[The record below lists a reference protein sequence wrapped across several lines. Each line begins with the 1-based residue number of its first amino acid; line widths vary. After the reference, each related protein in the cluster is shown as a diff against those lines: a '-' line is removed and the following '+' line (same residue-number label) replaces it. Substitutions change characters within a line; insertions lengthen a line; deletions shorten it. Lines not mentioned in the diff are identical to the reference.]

1 MEANFGALHMADPK
15 KILIVE
21 DDTNAR
27 EALSEILQIE
37 GYRTFKARNGR
48 EALAKLIRNPDLIL
62 LDLRMPEMDGRQFL
76 ARKKETPAAE
86 TPVIVVTASDASDL
100 EEPHLQKPIDLE
112 HLLNV
117 IAETVRK
124 ESQGN

>member
-1 MEANFGALHMADPK
+1 MKTRQNLSGPTS
-15 KILIVE
+15 
-21 DDTNAR
+21 TNR
-27 EALSEILQIE
+27 EGRRRESDRNRIE
-37 GYRTFKARNGR
+37 RFQGFAHQAVWRRR
-48 EALAKLIRNPDLIL
+48 RDQLRDPDLIL